1 MNRRL
6 YRCRNDRRIAGVAAG
21 LAEFYGLDP
30 TLMRVLWFLSIFV
43 TGGLSIL
50 LYIGLVIIVPL
61 EPVTAEEAALIATGG
76 QPVEGY
82 QHASRG
88 AGSGRGTM
96 FLGAVLILFG
106 ALALVDALLP
116 TWTDSWR
123 YLWPA
128 FLVGV
133 GALLIAWA
141 VRRGQPGEPSQL
153 VQSEQPEA

>member
-6 YRCRNDRRIAGVAAG
+6 YRCRSDRRIAGVAAG

-50 LYIGLVIIVPL
+50 LYFGLVIIVPL
-61 EPVTAEEAALIATGG
+61 EPLTGEEAAVVAGG
-76 QPVEGY
+76 GDAVAG
-82 QHASRG
+82 HLHSSRG
-88 AGSGRGTM
+88 GGSGRGMM
-96 FLGAVLILFG
+96 FLGAVLILLG
-106 ALALVDALLP
+106 ALALVDALVP
-116 TWTDSWR
+116 AWTDSWR

-133 GALLIAWA
+133 GGLLIAWA
-141 VRRGQPGEPSQL
+141 VRRGQPGQP
-153 VQSEQPEA
+153 EQPEA

>member
-6 YRCRNDRRIAGVAAG
+6 YRCRHDRKIAGVAAG

-50 LYIGLVIIVPL
+50 LYFGLVIIVPL
-61 EPVTAEEAALIATGG
+61 EPVTAEEAALVAAGG
-76 QPVEGY
+76 EVVDGHL
-82 QHASRG
+82 HASRG

-116 TWTDSWR
+116 SWTESWR

-141 VRRGQPGEPSQL
+141 VRRGEPA
-153 VQSEQPEA
+153 QSEQPEA